1 MMTPERAILTDKLT
15 VVLGFSELLME
26 NAYGPLDARQRQILA
41 EVVQAARDV
50 KDLVRQT
57 DSSFLPD

>member
-1 MMTPERAILTDKLT
+1 MMSPERAILTDKLT

-26 NAYGPLDARQRQILA
+26 STYGPLDARQRQILA

-57 DSSFLPD
+57 DSSFTAD

>member
-1 MMTPERAILTDKLT
+1 MVTPERAILTDKLT

-26 NAYGPLDARQRQILA
+26 DAYGRLDPRQRQVLA

-57 DSSFLPD
+57 DSSFTPD

>member
-1 MMTPERAILTDKLT
+1 MMTPERAVLTDKLT

-26 NAYGPLDARQRQILA
+26 DAYGPLDARQRQILA

-57 DSSFLPD
+57 DSSFTAD

>member
-26 NAYGPLDARQRQILA
+26 DAYGPLEARQRQVLA

-57 DSSFLPD
+57 DSSFTPD